1 MSAQVESSIGLL
13 QSGEQALSQSNW
25 QEASDL
31 FKKAYEADPSQW
43 RAIQGLSIAL
53 FWMGRREDAWVLAQ
67 ESHRQAPHDEDN
79 VANLRDIAQA
89 TGHEDELRQILEEP
103 APVPLVTDSVHPQAR
118 GEAPVAPCALG
129 ERLLG
134 SEKWNDSIP
143 YFLKAIDEDASESRA
158 WGGIGIACYRQGWSN
173 AARAFFEMAVRMDPS
188 DEDSVFNWVESVPGE
203 TSDRDLAMTL
213 ESMGVGRELREKAIE
228 ARPR

>member
-1 MSAQVESSIGLL
+1 MSAQVGSSIELL
-13 QSGEQALSQSNW
+13 RSGEQALSQSKW

-31 FKKAYEADPSQW
+31 FKKAFDGDPSQW

-53 FWMGRREDAWVLAQ
+53 FWLGRREDAWVLAQ
-67 ESHRQAPHDEDN
+67 ESHRQAPQDEDN

-89 TGHEDELRQILEEP
+89 TGHHDELRQILAEP
-103 APVPLVTDSVHPQAR
+103 EIAPVVTESVHSSTHAA
-118 GEAPVAPCALG
+118 APTKPCALG

-173 AARAFFEMAVRMDPS
+173 AARAFFEMAVRMNPS
-188 DEDSVFNWVESVPGE
+188 DEDSVFNWAESAPEG
-203 TSDRDLAMTL
+203 TSDRDLAITL
-213 ESMGVGRELREKAIE
+213 ESMGVGRPLREKAIE
-228 ARPR
+228 GRPR